1 MRVNPVS
8 PAFYS
13 ADKDDR
19 HEAEKRR
26 ISLLLKILEGMEV
39 PSFRVMGLSL
49 PTQRLSA
56 LRWLSRNLAVKNSS
70 HRSFNQA
77 INLISLLI
85 SCELRKINERV

>member
-13 ADKDDR
+13 ADKDER
-19 HEAEKRR
+19 HEAEKKR
-26 ISLLLKILEGMEV
+26 ISLLLRLLEGMEV

-56 LRWLSRNLAVKNSS
+56 LRWLSRNLAIKNST
-70 HRSFNQA
+70 HKSFNQVS
-77 INLISLLI
+77 NLVKLLI
-85 SCELRKINERV
+85 SSELRKVNERV